1 MASYDVASNI
11 CLPRAWQTLLTT
23 SSNALTIV
31 YSFEWLPMTLRVM
44 FARPYLHISTAAQR
58 YVVHAR
64 VRYLVVMRHLQ
75 SLITLLQR
83 PLRRGLHSSTF
94 QLSLS
99 AFNGIGRRVGILQS
113 VLRGYQ
119 GVSMGM

>member
-1 MASYDVASNI
+1 
-11 CLPRAWQTLLTT
+11 
-23 SSNALTIV
+23 
-31 YSFEWLPMTLRVM
+31 MTLRVM

-94 QLSLS
+94 QPSLS
-99 AFNGIGRRVGILQS
+99 AFYGIGRRVGILQS